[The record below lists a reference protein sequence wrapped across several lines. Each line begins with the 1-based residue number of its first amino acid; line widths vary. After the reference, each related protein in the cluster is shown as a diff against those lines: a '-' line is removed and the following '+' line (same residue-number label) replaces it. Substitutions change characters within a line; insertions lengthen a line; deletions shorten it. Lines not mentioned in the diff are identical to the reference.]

1 MKYNTIKLAVCCLAF
16 GSLAVSCDF
25 LDSSEATYYDKD
37 EILYSPSRVSQLC
50 TQVYS
55 YLPYGLGS
63 EMHDAGSDDAIHVY
77 PTASICKFTNG
88 TWSANNTIND
98 VFGTYYKAIHD
109 ANFYL
114 ENCLGLTFDD
124 WKNSDGF
131 ADTYSNYLNYQY
143 EVRCLRAF
151 YYFELVKRYKNIPL
165 VTHTLTEQEADT
177 ISPVSASKVL
187 DFVVAELDTVAKYL
201 PNKATDLRGAA
212 SNMQRMS
219 KGAALALKSRV
230 TLYQA
235 SPLFA
240 GSDDQGK
247 WKAAA
252 AAAYDVIRQASAFG
266 FALDGNYSN
275 LFGSTNNQSPEMI
288 ICRPGGKTT
297 SFESA
302 NFPIGVKNGYGSTC
316 PTENLVDAYEMK
328 DGSAFD
334 WSDPQQSANPY
345 KNRDPRLAMTVV
357 YNGMTWP
364 AKSAVETFEGGK
376 NGLPLQNA
384 TTTGYYLRK
393 YVNNNT
399 TFEAGQTTTSYDHN
413 WVIMRYAEILM
424 NYAEAAAHAYGPDV
438 VPEGYTLSARD
449 AVNKVRARKG
459 VNMPP
464 YPQGKTTEAFLARLE
479 NERRVEFAFEDQ
491 RFWDLRRWKQLN
503 EMRQVYKVM
512 IHKQADGSYQ
522 YTKGLLETYDISDK
536 MYFYPF
542 SNAELFKNRSLV
554 QNEGWK

>member
-16 GSLAVSCDF
+16 GCLMVSCDF

-77 PTASICKFTNG
+77 PTASVCKFTNG
-88 TWSANNTIND
+88 TWSANNTIDD

-177 ISPVSASKVL
+177 ISPAPASKVL

-247 WKAAA
+247 WKKAA

-275 LFGSTNNQSPEMI
+275 LLGSTNNQSPEII

-302 NFPIGVKNGYGSTC
+302 NFPMGVKNGNGSTC

-328 DGSAFD
+328 DGSSFD
-334 WSDPQQSANPY
+334 WSNPQEAANPY

-384 TTTGYYLRK
+384 TTTGYYLKK

-459 VNMPP
+459 VSMPP
-464 YPQGKTTEAFLARLE
+464 YPQGMTTEAFLARLE

-491 RFWDLRRWKQLN
+491 RFWDLRRWKQLD
-503 EMRQVYKVM
+503 EMRQVYKVS
-512 IHKQADGSYQ
+512 IQKQEDGSYQ
-522 YTKGLLETYDISDK
+522 YTKGLLDTYDISDK

-554 QNEGWK
+554 QNDGWK